1 MINESKKRSWLRE
14 KRKEHQLTL
23 KALAELVSC
32 SENHLCDIENGK
44 KNPSFKLAFRISQEL
59 KFDIE
64 NFFHETIS
72 A

>member
-1 MINESKKRSWLRE
+1 MHMPKEKRVWLRE
-14 KRKEHQLTL
+14 KRKANNLTL
-23 KALAELVSC
+23 KALSEKVEC

-44 KNPSFKLAFRISQEL
+44 KNPSFKLAFKISQEL

-64 NFFHETIS
+64 NFFHETVT